1 MNENLS
7 TLTYVQWDTTVS
19 DTKTDKLT
27 EVPPRVSIRD
37 GPRNHVLDR
46 GSDSSIGKSTFLGD
60 GHTWACP
67 DV

>member
-1 MNENLS
+1 M
-7 TLTYVQWDTTVS
+7 
-19 DTKTDKLT
+19 DKLT

-46 GSDSSIGKSTFLGD
+46 GPDPSIGKSTFWGD
-60 GHTWACP
+60 RHTWPCP